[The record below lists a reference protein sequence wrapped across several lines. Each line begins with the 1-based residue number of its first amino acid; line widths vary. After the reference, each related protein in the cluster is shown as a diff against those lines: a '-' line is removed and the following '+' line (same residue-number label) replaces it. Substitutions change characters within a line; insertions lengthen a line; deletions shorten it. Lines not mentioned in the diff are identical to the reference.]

1 MPLLT
6 ASIPL
11 PDRYPAV
18 TRPLP
23 DRYPTVTWPLQDLAL
38 SNLSAVDTAGAL
50 TAHFGRLQSP
60 QLAQIAEEL
69 GLLHSQVTA
78 SSGHGGV
85 NGGVMVG
92 KWWGHGE
99 EVGLLHSQAQ
109 GEARGKPFLVQLLVN
124 RYERRTPQHE
134 AIGALSLYPD
144 EKKPWD
150 PAVVP
155 DADFRGDTCLALPK
169 LNLQVGRGGVAVES
183 RWVAVGTRWGHGVVT
198 VW

>member
-78 SSGHGGV
+78 SSG
-85 NGGVMVG
+85 
-92 KWWGHGE
+92 
-99 EVGLLHSQAQ
+99 
-109 GEARGKPFLVQLLVN
+109 R
-124 RYERRTPQHE
+124 
-134 AIGALSLYPD
+134 
-144 EKKPWD
+144 
-150 PAVVP
+150 
-155 DADFRGDTCLALPK
+155 
-169 LNLQVGRGGVAVES
+169 
-183 RWVAVGTRWGHGVVT
+183 VT
-198 VW
+198 VG